1 MIRFTSRVNV
11 VFKMKKI
18 HEYLTFLYI
27 IYILNFRI
35 IIYFTLIQK
44 MLNLILT
51 KRYFQFFKKIET

>member
-11 VFKMKKI
+11 VFKMRKI
-18 HEYLTFLYI
+18 HECLTFLYI

-35 IIYFTLIQK
+35 INYFTLIQK

>member
-11 VFKMKKI
+11 VFKMRKI

-44 MLNLILT
+44 ILNLILT